1 MTPKGQT
8 EFAAIMEQIQKLANA
23 GGTSN
28 SATRFEAKEN
38 ESLQIIAKE
47 IHLCIMRHT
56 YRMDNLR
63 HTYDEQNFNKIF

>member
-1 MTPKGQT
+1 MTPKGTT
-8 EFAAIMEQIQKLANA
+8 EFSCIMDHVQELINA
-23 GGTSN
+23 SGVNN
-28 SATRFEAKEN
+28 SATRYEAKEN

-47 IHLCIMRHT
+47 LHLCIMRHT

>member
-1 MTPKGQT
+1 MTPKGTT
-8 EFAAIMEQIQKLANA
+8 EFSAIMEQIQELANA
-23 GGTSN
+23 ANVNNT
-28 SATRFEAKEN
+28 ATRYESKEN

>member
-1 MTPKGQT
+1 MTPKGTT
-8 EFAAIMEQIQKLANA
+8 EFSAIMEQIQKLINA
-23 GGTSN
+23 AGTSN
-28 SATRFEAKEN
+28 SATRYESKEN
-38 ESLQIIAKE
+38 ESLQIIAKD